1 LKGLIVYPMDQSSRR
16 MVLPVI
22 DAPDGLAAHTF
33 RSPSIQAAR
42 RNIDG
47 YQRGEDVSRN
57 RQDG

>member
-1 LKGLIVYPMDQSSRR
+1 MDQSSRR